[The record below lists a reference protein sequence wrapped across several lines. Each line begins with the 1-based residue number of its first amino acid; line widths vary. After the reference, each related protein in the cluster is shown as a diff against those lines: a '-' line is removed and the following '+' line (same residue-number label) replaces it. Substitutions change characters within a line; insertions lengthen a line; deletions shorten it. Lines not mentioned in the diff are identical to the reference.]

1 MANLTTR
8 EIVEA
13 ILFAVPDAYTA
24 DELSMKTF
32 RKKEEVEKAL
42 QEIAADYRA
51 RNGVMAI
58 EEVNG
63 RYAMVLKREIAPHL
77 KRFIKEAELTAYEL
91 KILAI
96 ISKHNGIMKS
106 QMAKAMGSGV
116 YDHIRSLVDKGFVEE
131 SHIGRSTALRTTSK
145 VREIER
151 QMAAQQAK
159 AQTLADFSKPEAQV
173 PQEQK
178 TPEPARP
185 TQEEPP
191 QQQA

>member
-1 MANLTTR
+1 MPNLTTR

-13 ILFAVPDAYTA
+13 ILFAIPDAYTA
-24 DELSMKTF
+24 DELSLKTF

-42 QEIAADYRA
+42 QEIAADYNA

-63 RYAMVLKREIAPHL
+63 RFAMVLKREIAPHL
-77 KRFIKEAELTAYEL
+77 KRFIKEAELTPYEL
-91 KILAI
+91 KVLAV

-106 QMAKAMGSGV
+106 QMAKAMGSGI

-131 SHIGRSTALRTTSK
+131 SRIGRSTALKTTSK

-151 QMAAQQAK
+151 QIAAQEIKAQAK
-159 AQTLADFSKPEAQV
+159 PDPVEKP
-173 PQEQK
+173 PEQ
-178 TPEPARP
+178 PV
-185 TQEEPP
+185 
-191 QQQA
+191 QQQ